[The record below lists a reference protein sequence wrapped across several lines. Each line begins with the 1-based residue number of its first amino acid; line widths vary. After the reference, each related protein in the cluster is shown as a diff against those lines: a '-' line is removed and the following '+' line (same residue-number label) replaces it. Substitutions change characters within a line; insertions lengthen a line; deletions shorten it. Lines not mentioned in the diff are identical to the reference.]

1 VKAVCIIYVIIIIRR
16 VIMICKHCQAENA
29 DDAVFCKNCGKRLDG
44 MVECPEC
51 KTLNPEDSRFCKN
64 CGKLLSG
71 KNMCQKCGTEYE
83 GKFCPVCGTSA
94 DGKAPAAAAQPEN
107 GGYAQGDAAIAA
119 APVDTAHGWR
129 KWVMLA
135 GSIAGL
141 VGVVL
146 AVLFT
151 YLIKIVPYG
160 FEILGSVGADGT
172 TYGAYSV
179 SLGWLVGDAL
189 DVAKAKM
196 DTLDL
201 VTSFGSPDFW
211 SGYEV
216 AYVVDAYVPIIFT
229 LIVLWATILTVVI
242 NAIIAIVRY
251 VNVLRGK
258 QTKSVDRPTIAAILT
273 FIFGAFLIKS
283 IWVSSSS
290 ASMMGISHEAGYKF
304 DGATVAGIVL
314 TCICMCLFIGSR
326 IAVKGKELI
335 KVKSI
340 VNLSACALGI
350 VFISVIWSSVTGS
363 AIGYKSTEVGYG
375 SMKASFGFPLVL
387 QELDLTDINGHI
399 TSASVDS
406 PDLTMI
412 TLMSIFGFIGVT
424 LVSSLALS
432 AMTKLLT
439 NVMSDEKKSAL
450 ADGIVLTVFSVIFL
464 VISIVTINELFNV
477 LGWDEYE
484 GEAPDKVMTA
494 GILAVVFAV
503 LTLVVSIAE
512 KIVDKTLSNKGVY

>member
-1 VKAVCIIYVIIIIRR
+1 
-16 VIMICKHCQAENA
+16 MICKHCQAENA

-44 MVECPEC
+44 MIECPEC
-51 KTLNPEDSRFCKN
+51 KALNPEDSRFCKN
-64 CGKLLSG
+64 CGKLLNG
-71 KNMCQKCGTEYE
+71 KNLCQKCGTEYE

-94 DGKAPAAAAQPEN
+94 DGKAPAAAAPAAQPA
-107 GGYAQGDAAIAA
+107 GGNAQGDVAVAAET
-119 APVDTAHGWR
+119 VDTTHGWR

-151 YLIKIVPYG
+151 YLIKVVPYG
-160 FEILGSVGADGT
+160 FEILGTLGADST
-172 TYGAYSV
+172 TYGTYSV
-179 SLGWLVGDAL
+179 SLGWLLGDAL
-189 DVAKAKM
+189 DVADAKM
-196 DTLDL
+196 DLLKL
-201 VTSFGSPDFW
+201 VTESGSPDFW
-211 SGYEV
+211 SGYEM

-229 LIVLWATILTVVI
+229 LVVLWATILTVVI
-242 NAIIAIVRY
+242 NAIIAIIRY
-251 VNVLRGK
+251 VSVLRGK
-258 QTKSVDRPTIAAILT
+258 QTKSVERPTIAAILT
-273 FIFGAFLIKS
+273 FIFGACLIRS
-283 IWVSSSS
+283 IWVSTSSS
-290 ASMMGISHEAGYKF
+290 SMMGISAEAGYKF

-314 TCICMCLFIGSR
+314 TCLCLCLFIGSR

-340 VNLSACALGI
+340 VSLSACALGI
-350 VFISVIWSSVTGS
+350 VFISVVWSSVTGS
-363 AIGYKSTEVGYG
+363 VIGYKATEAGYG
-375 SMKASFGFPLVL
+375 SMKASFGFPIALN
-387 QELDLTDINGHI
+387 ELDLSDISGHV
-399 TSASVDS
+399 TSGSVDS

-424 LVSSLALS
+424 LVSALALS
-432 AMTKLLT
+432 AMTKYLT
-439 NVMSDEKKSAL
+439 NVMSDEKKSTL

-484 GEAPDKVMTA
+484 SEAPDKVMTA

-503 LTLVVSIAE
+503 LTLVASVAE
-512 KIVDKTLSNKGVY
+512 RIVNKVLSNKGVY